1 MSTIEIIAALFGVA
15 GVYLSVRQN
24 VWNWPVGIV
33 NVALYVLVFYNA
45 RLYADMGLQVIYIL
59 LALYGWHQ
67 WLYGGPG
74 RSTLP
79 VKRARAPELLVA
91 LIIGAAGAWGIGA
104 LLARFTN
111 ASLPHLDAALT
122 SASLVAQWMAT
133 RKLLENWL
141 LWIAADVVYIGM
153 FIYKRLYPTAA
164 LYVVFTALAILGY
177 ARWKESLR
185 TAGDDSG
192 RIV

>member
-1 MSTIEIIAALFGVA
+1 VSTIEIAAAIFGVV

-24 VWNWPVGIV
+24 IWNWPVGIV
-33 NVALYVLVFYNA
+33 GVGLYVAVFFEA

-59 LALYGWHQ
+59 LALYGWYQ

-74 RSTLP
+74 RTALP
-79 VKRARAPELLVA
+79 VTRATVRELAV
-91 LIIGAAGAWGIGA
+91 GVTVGVAGAWAIGA

-141 LWIAADVVYIGM
+141 LWIAADIVYVGM
-153 FIYKRLYPTAA
+153 FIFKRLYPTAV
-164 LYVVFTALAILGY
+164 LYVVFTALAIWGY
-177 ARWKESLR
+177 AQWRASLR
-185 TAGDDSG
+185 RA
-192 RIV
+192 

>member
-1 MSTIEIIAALFGVA
+1 MSTIEIVAALFGVV

-33 NVALYVLVFYNA
+33 NVALYVVVFYQA
-45 RLYADMGLQVIYIL
+45 RLYADMGLQVIYIV
-59 LALYGWHQ
+59 LALYGWYQ

-74 RSTLP
+74 RTTLP
-79 VKRARAPELLVA
+79 VTRAVPRQLLLA
-91 LIIGAAGAWGIGA
+91 ISAGALGAWVIGE
-104 LLARFTN
+104 LLARYTD
-111 ASLPHLDAALT
+111 ASLPYLDAALT

-164 LYVVFTALAILGY
+164 LYAVFTALAIWGY
-177 ARWKESLR
+177 VQWKRTLR
-185 TAGDDSG
+185 TTASA
-192 RIV
+192 